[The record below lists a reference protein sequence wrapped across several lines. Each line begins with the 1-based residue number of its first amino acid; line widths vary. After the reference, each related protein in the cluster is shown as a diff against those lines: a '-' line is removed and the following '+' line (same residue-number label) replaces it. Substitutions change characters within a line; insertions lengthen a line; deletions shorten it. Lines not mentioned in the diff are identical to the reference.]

1 MHAKF
6 GDKNTLNK
14 IQALQDKAVR
24 IINFRAN
31 NYNVGELYKNNNYY
45 LEFQI
50 TSNF

>member
-1 MHAKF
+1 MLNL
-6 GDKNTLNK
+6 GQNINTLDK

-31 NYNVGELYKNNNYY
+31 NYDIGVLYKNDKY